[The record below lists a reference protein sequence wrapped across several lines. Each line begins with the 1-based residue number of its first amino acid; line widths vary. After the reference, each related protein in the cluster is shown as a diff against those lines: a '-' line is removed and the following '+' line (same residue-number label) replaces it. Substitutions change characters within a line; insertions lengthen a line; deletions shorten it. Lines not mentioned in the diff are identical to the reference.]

1 MAPERVLAPV
11 ASVQRRPG
19 ATLALTYPGQ
29 VPADP
34 SLDYQDLLARLADV
48 VYAVDVEG
56 RFTYINPAGERIF
69 GWAVAELI
77 GQHFAKVI
85 DRRALAET
93 AEHFRLGLESAD
105 PGRFFET
112 QILQPDGQ
120 VRDLEIHAGNIYQ
133 DGRLVGRQGVGRDMT
148 ELRRLQENL
157 ATKTSRL
164 ELLEEQQRS
173 ALEVYRR
180 LNLMVG
186 QAGGDPGRTEEA
198 LGAVERSLQLET
210 ARAMGLQDDLEIIA
224 LIADGYSNQ
233 EISDQVHLSVHT
245 VKDRVSRIITK
256 LGARSRAGVAT
267 RASEAGVLR
276 THR

>member
-1 MAPERVLAPV
+1 M
-11 ASVQRRPG
+11 
-19 ATLALTYPGQ
+19 LTYPGR
-29 VPADP
+29 VAADP

-48 VYAVDVEG
+48 VYAVDTDG

-69 GWAVAELI
+69 GWAVTDLI

-85 DRRALAET
+85 APDARAET
-93 AEHFRLGLESAD
+93 AEHFRLWLASAD

-112 QILQPDGQ
+112 RIVQPDGQ
-120 VRDLEIHAGNIYQ
+120 VRDLEVHAGNIYR
-133 DGRLVGRQGVGRDMT
+133 DGQLVGRQGVGRDMT

-157 ATKTSRL
+157 ATKTRRL
-164 ELLEEQQRS
+164 ELLEEQQRA

-186 QAGGDPGRTEEA
+186 RAGGDPDRTEQA
-198 LGAVERSLQLET
+198 LEAVERSLQLET
-210 ARAMGLQDDLEIIA
+210 ARAMGLHDDLEIIA

-233 EISDQVHLSVHT
+233 EISDRVHLSVHT

-267 RASEAGVLR
+267 RAAETGVLR
-276 THR
+276 TTR